1 MKKKGNEMQ
10 IVNELKS
17 AIHRMVDDISDK
29 GIYIHQIFE
38 VEREIECLN

>member
-29 GIYIHQIFE
+29 GILVKAYTFIKY
-38 VEREIECLN
+38 LK